1 MSLIMRGRLR
11 YAAASAA
18 AMFAVLAGGQG
29 AAADP
34 APPFRDLLAQAQ
46 ANAPRLAEAAAS
58 VRQAEGLA
66 RQAAARPNPTAGV
79 EVENFSGSGPLSG
92 TNSAETTF
100 SIGQPLELGG
110 KRGARIAAG
119 RAGLE
124 AARARLVQSRAD
136 YAFALADAYAQAE
149 AADRQ
154 VALAQESLD
163 LSDEVL
169 RVARALVEAG
179 KEAELRSLQAQA
191 AVTSARA
198 ALDSAR
204 AERTGAFARLT
215 ALAGSPTAFTS
226 LTESL
231 LTVPVGAS
239 AVRVDIDVLT
249 TPAVV
254 AAEAEREA
262 AARRVRVE
270 RTRAVPDVTVSAGV
284 RRFSGDNS
292 TAFVAGVS
300 VPIPVFDQN
309 RGNIT
314 AAQGELQG
322 SEARL
327 AAARLDAEADLRTAR
342 FQVEAAATRV
352 VAATES
358 EATAVEAFRLTRI
371 AYEGGKSPLLELIN
385 ARRSLADART
395 QTIEAQ
401 LARLRAEA
409 GLARLQGRPIGDR

>member
-1 MSLIMRGRLR
+1 MSLIMRRDPLW
-11 YAAASAA
+11 AVASAIA
-18 AMFAVLAGGQG
+18 LLGALAPAGRAVAE
-29 AAADP
+29 P
-34 APPFRDLLAQAQ
+34 APAFAALLLQSRET
-46 ANAPRLAEAAAS
+46 APRLAEAAAS

-66 RQAAARPNPTAGV
+66 RQAAARPNPTASL
-79 EVENFSGSGPLSG
+79 EYENFNGSGPFRG
-92 TNSAETTF
+92 TDQAETTF

-110 KRGARIAAG
+110 KRGARVAAG

-124 AARARLVQSRAD
+124 AARARLAQSRAD
-136 YAFALADAYAQAE
+136 YGFALADAYGQAE
-149 AADRQ
+149 AAERQ
-154 VALAQESLD
+154 VALAQEGLT
-163 LSDEVL
+163 LAEEVL

-198 ALDSAR
+198 ALDAAR

-215 ALAGSPTAFTS
+215 ALSGSAAPFTS
-226 LTESL
+226 LSQSL
-231 LTVPVGAS
+231 LTEANSTLP
-239 AVRVDIDVLT
+239 RRDIDVLT

-262 AARRVRVE
+262 AARRVRVD
-270 RTRAVPDVTVSAGV
+270 RTRAVPDVTVSGGV
-284 RRFSGDNS
+284 RRFSGDDS
-292 TAFVAGVS
+292 TALVAGFS

-322 SEARL
+322 AEARL
-327 AAARLDAEADLRTAR
+327 NAARLDAQADLRTGL
-342 FQVEAAATRV
+342 FQVDAALTRV
-352 VAATES
+352 SAATES
-358 EATAVEAFRLTRI
+358 ETTAVEAYRLTQI
-371 AYEGGKSPLLELIN
+371 AYEAGKAPLVELLN
-385 ARRSLADART
+385 ARRALADARA

-409 GLARLQGRPIGDR
+409 GLARLQGRSLGDR